1 MTLRVFVLLRP
12 VSFVLA
18 RAMRTQS
25 FLLAGL
31 VIAALAFP
39 LRAQTPAAAEQETK
53 EEKGID
59 LIWGLKIPMRDGV
72 QLNATVYKPKEMRE
86 PLPVVFT
93 LTPYISDTFHGRAYY
108 FAQNGYVYVLVDVR
122 GRGNSGGE
130 FEPRVNDSRDGYDI
144 VEWLARQPWSNG
156 KIAMWGGSYGGSI
169 QWRTLKAFPPHL
181 ATIVPAVGGIIGP
194 WEFNNMTPPPPSMA
208 WLTFI
213 SGVTRNR
220 NLFRESSFWRQK
232 LRERYLEH
240 RPWRELD
247 KIVGNLS
254 TVWQKYLDHPVP
266 DAYWDAM
273 VPTVD
278 DFKRINIPILTI
290 TGHYDGRQRGALEYY
305 RRHMAY
311 GTPEGRK
318 KHYLIIGP
326 WDHGGAFRPKKEFGG
341 LKFGDASLLD
351 MNKLHKEWYDWT
363 LKDGPKPELLQKRV
377 AYYVAGPGA
386 EEWKYADSLEAIA
399 TETWTLYLHSDG
411 RANDAFHSGFLSEQK
426 PSQSPPDNYVYDPLD
441 VRPAELERERVEDY
455 LTDQRYALN
464 LFGNGL
470 VYHSEPFPEATE
482 ITGSL
487 KFVAWMAMD
496 VPDTD
501 FIVNVYEIQP
511 DGTSI
516 RLTLRGDRMRA
527 RYRESLRQ
535 EKLVKPGEINRYEF
549 NSFRFFSRRIAKG
562 SRLRLVLRSPNSIYG
577 PKNYNSG
584 GVVAEESGKDAR
596 TAHITLY
603 HDAEHP
609 SFLELPVVK

>member
-1 MTLRVFVLLRP
+1 MTLRMFVLLRP
-12 VSFVLA
+12 VSLLLA
-18 RAMRTQS
+18 RAMRTQR

-31 VIAALAFP
+31 LIAALAFP
-39 LRAQTPAAAEQETK
+39 LLAPTPAAAEQETQ

-72 QLNATVYKPKEMRE
+72 QLNATVYKPKDMRE
-86 PLPVVFT
+86 PLPVVLT

-108 FAQNGYVYVLVDVR
+108 LSQNGYVYVVVDVR
-122 GRGNSGGE
+122 GRGNSGGA
-130 FEPRVNDSRDGYDI
+130 FEERVNDSRDGYDV

-156 KIAMWGGSYGGSI
+156 KVGMSGPSYNGSI

-181 ATIVPAVGGIIGP
+181 ATIMPAVGGMPGP
-194 WEFNNMTPPPPSMA
+194 WEWNNISPFPARMD
-208 WLTFI
+208 WLTFV
-213 SGVTRNR
+213 SGVTRNW

-240 RPWRELD
+240 RPLREMD

-254 TVWQKYLDHPVP
+254 TVWQKHLDHPVP

-278 DFKRINIPILTI
+278 DYKRINIPILTI

-311 GTPEGRK
+311 GTPEGRE
-318 KHYLIIGP
+318 KHYVIITPSG
-326 WDHGGAFRPKKEFGG
+326 HSYHRVEFGG
-341 LKFGDASLLD
+341 LKFGEASRLHW
-351 MNKLHKEWYDWT
+351 NKLRKEWYDWT
-363 LKDGPKPELLQKRV
+363 MKDGPKPEFLQKRV
-377 AYYVAGPGA
+377 AYYVVGPGA

-399 TETWTLYLHSDG
+399 TEKRTLYLHSDG

-426 PSQSPPDNYVYDPLD
+426 PRQSPPDNYVYDPLD
-441 VRPAELERERVEDY
+441 VRPAELERERVENS
-455 LTDQRYALN
+455 LTDQRWALN

-470 VYHSEPFPEATE
+470 VYHSEPFPEVTE
-482 ITGSL
+482 ITGHL
-487 KFVAWMAMD
+487 KFVTWMAMD

-501 FIVNVYEIQP
+501 FVVRVYEIQP
-511 DGTSI
+511 DGTSV
-516 RLTLRGDRMRA
+516 RLTWDLMRA

-562 SRLRLVLRSPNSIYG
+562 SRLRLVLRSPNSINWQ
-577 PKNYNSG
+577 KNYNSG